1 MYVIVVCRSCGRPS
15 MGSMS
20 HKSRRCPYCG
30 DRIDL
35 LGSRFV
41 AKAAS
46 AEDARIILCR
56 EKERLYKSR
65 KDRMNR

>member
-1 MYVIVVCRSCGRPS
+1 